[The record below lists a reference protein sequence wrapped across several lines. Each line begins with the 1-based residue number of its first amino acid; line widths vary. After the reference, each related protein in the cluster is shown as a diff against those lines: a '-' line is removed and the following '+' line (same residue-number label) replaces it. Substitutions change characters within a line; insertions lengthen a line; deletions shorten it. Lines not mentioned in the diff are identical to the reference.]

1 MANACDTNWLEKL
14 AAIIPGYG
22 SYLDKEHRRDV
33 DKQHREHLASQLQ
46 GFKGTLTTLVRDLSE
61 NGRLFETKPV
71 EQASTKLEKLAQRIL
86 YASYGYS
93 GFFDLVKIREAE
105 LDRIYRF
112 DLDLVEDIATIK
124 SKVEELAHSK
134 DAESLK
140 VAAKTLESAL
150 DALDSRFSERYQAIA
165 EIK

>member
-1 MANACDTNWLEKL
+1 MANACDSNWLEKL
-14 AAIIPGYG
+14 ATIIPGYS
-22 SYLDKEHRRDV
+22 SYLDKEHRRDI
-33 DKQHREHLASQLQ
+33 DKRHREHLAAQLQ

-61 NGRLFETKPV
+61 NGRLFETKSV
-71 EQASTKLEKLAQRIL
+71 HQATTKLDKLAQRIL

-112 DLDLVEDIATIK
+112 DLDLVDDIATVK
-124 SKVEELAHSK
+124 SKVRELAHSS

-140 VAAKTLESAL
+140 TAAKTLERAL
-150 DALDSRFSERYQAIA
+150 DALNTHFSERYQAIT